1 MAQQDGSTT
10 TTRGQPVPQT
20 EDLEDDEVNLVNLD
34 IINSGEIV
42 TRNAALARDVINN
55 SNVMDNTAADFLP
68 QQYIPP
74 QHWHDRPAPDRRV
87 QQSQSQ
93 AVDVQRNSIQNPLR
107 TPTLPLQNL
116 HNHVDPKINF
126 RAQNSQDNEFPQR
139 SDYNLFTQADFP
151 PLPSR
156 FQPVTQQN
164 VEINNLPFKL
174 HSFSGN
180 PEQDAEVFLNNFK
193 LVAGVLD
200 WNFDKQPGIFH
211 MCLQGTAKIWFQQLD
226 IPTSTNIEKIFSAF
240 LFKFKPLGPDWR
252 REACFLSLRQ
262 MPQENSKQFANRV
275 LEQGTK
281 LGKSD
286 RDLLT
291 QFIRG
296 LPTPNRIHTIAQDTD
311 TFDGA
316 TRIATLFETAQTFG
330 QDDSTVTLQ
339 QQGTSVKEQNFN
351 IVDSRILCAYCRKDG
366 HHISECHH
374 RQYNNHRRQHPYSA
388 QWNRTQHNPPQK
400 GPTNRRT
407 NKLRSVYYDI
417 LCYNCNG
424 TGHIARDC
432 HMGKIQKPNLQGTN
446 YHRPNFKKQGH
457 PFRQEN
463 YYKPCQ
469 YQQNRENV
477 YQGYRQSTFQKR
489 DLPDTHSDR
498 CRQTYKNS
506 HLN

>member
-1 MAQQDGSTT
+1 MAQQDGSTA
-10 TTRGQPVPQT
+10 TTRGQPAPQT
-20 EDLEDDEVNLVNLD
+20 EDHEDNEVNLVNQD
-34 IINSGEIV
+34 IINSGDIV
-42 TRNAALARDVINN
+42 TSTAALDRDVINN
-55 SNVMDNTAADFLP
+55 SNVMDITAADFLP
-68 QQYIPP
+68 RQCRPP
-74 QHWHDRPAPDRRV
+74 QQQHDASTPDRRV

-93 AVDVQRNSIQNPLR
+93 AVDVQRNPIQNPLR
-107 TPTLPLQNL
+107 TPTLPPKNL

-126 RAQNSQDNEFPQR
+126 RAQTSQDNEFPQT
-139 SDYNLFTQADFP
+139 SDNNLFTPADFP

-174 HSFSGN
+174 DSFSGN
-180 PEQDAEVFLNNFK
+180 PDQDAEDFLNNFK
-193 LVAGVLD
+193 LAAGVLG

-226 IPTSTNIEKIFSAF
+226 TPTSTDIEKIFSAF

-262 MPQENSKQFANRV
+262 LPQENTQQFANRV

-339 QQGTSVKEQNFN
+339 QQGTSVKEQNIN
-351 IVDSRILCAYCRKDG
+351 IIDSKLQCAFCRKDG

-388 QWNRTQHNPPQK
+388 QWNRTQHSPPQK
-400 GPTNRRT
+400 GTTNRRT

-417 LCYNCNG
+417 LCFNCNG

-489 DLPDTHSDR
+489 DLSDTHSDR